1 MAENYASAEECRPL
15 YALMAQV
22 KQMAPWEWMTETDI
36 FGIQGPG
43 AQEPDFVSVMGMA
56 GEHFAISLYLG
67 ARGMFQFWHF
77 EENQAHMSAE
87 DLLQIPQLQ
96 ASFEDRE
103 VLNPRDREQLKAL
116 GIKVRGR
123 KAWPQ
128 LRSYRPGLV
137 PWHLE
142 VAEVERLRM
151 ALEQVLVVAPRF
163 KQTPKLLHVSGQNR
177 FFVRVAKAEK
187 GTIGWQDE
195 VQTITTVTEVTIRFT
210 MDMALLAAVKALPHV
225 QNTLEVDLFLMPTP
239 IHERGE
245 RPYFPFNLLV
255 GESKS
260 GVILGTELLQP
271 LPSLEAMWANVP
283 LHIVRLLSQI
293 GVIPAALHISS
304 PLLMQLLSPLQDEL
318 DLQVKTKK
326 RLPMLD
332 NAKMEMMQMMGRFG

>member
-1 MAENYASAEECRPL
+1 MTENYASAEECRPL
-15 YALMAQV
+15 YELMTQI
-22 KQMAPWEWMTETDI
+22 KQMAPWEWMTEADI
-36 FGIQGPG
+36 FGVQGPG

-56 GEHFAISLYLG
+56 GEHYAIALYMG
-67 ARGMFQFWHF
+67 VRAMFQFWYF
-77 EENQAHMSAE
+77 EQNQAHASPE

-103 VLNPRDREQLKAL
+103 ILNQRDRDQLKAL

-142 VAEVERLRM
+142 VAEVERLHI
-151 ALEQVLVVAPRF
+151 ALEQLLVVAPRF
-163 KQTPKLLHVSGQNR
+163 KANPKVIHVAGQNR
-177 FFVRVAKAEK
+177 FFVRVAKTEGAA
-187 GTIGWQDE
+187 IVWQDE
-195 VQTITTVTEVTIRFT
+195 VQTITKAPEVTIQFT
-210 MDMALLAAVKALPHV
+210 MDMELLAAVQALPRV
-225 QNTLEVDLFLMPTP
+225 KNTLEVDLFWMPTP

-283 LHIVRLLSQI
+283 LHIVRLLSEV
-293 GVIPAALHISS
+293 GVIPAALHVSS
-304 PLLMQLLSPLQDEL
+304 PLLTQLLSPLQEEL
-318 DLQVKTKK
+318 GLQVKLKK

-332 NAKMEMMQMMGRFG
+332 NAKTELLQMMNRFG

>member
-15 YALMAQV
+15 YELMTQV
-22 KQMAPWEWMTETDI
+22 KQMAPWAWMTETDI
-36 FGIQGPG
+36 FGVQGPD
-43 AQEPDFVSVMGMA
+43 AKEPDFVSVMGMA
-56 GEHFAISLYLG
+56 GEHYAIAAYVG
-67 ARGMFQFWHF
+67 VRAMFQFWHF
-77 EENQAHMSAE
+77 EQNQDHMSAE

-96 ASFEDRE
+96 VSFEDRE
-103 VLNPRDREQLKAL
+103 VLNQRDRDQLKTL

-142 VAEVERLRM
+142 AAEVERLRL

-163 KQTPKLLHVSGQNR
+163 KANHKVLHVSGQNR
-177 FFVRVAKAEK
+177 FFVRVAKAE
-187 GTIGWQDE
+187 GGAIVWHDE
-195 VQTITTVTEVTIRFT
+195 VQTIATAPEVTIKFA
-210 MDMALLAAVKALPHV
+210 MDLNLLAAVQKLPRV
-225 QNTLEVDLFLMPTP
+225 QNMLEVDLFLMPTP
-239 IHERGE
+239 IHERGD

-271 LPSLEAMWANVP
+271 LPSLEAMWADVP
-283 LHIVRLLSQI
+283 LHIVRLLSKV
-293 GVIPAALHISS
+293 GVIPAALHVSS
-304 PLLMQLLSPLQDEL
+304 PLLTQLLSPLQEEL
-318 DLQVKTKK
+318 GLQVKTKK

-332 NAKMEMMQMMGRFG
+332 NAKAEMLQMMSRFG